1 MPRKARARRTARS
14 KVAPAAEPPPDVMR
28 LEEENRRLRAR
39 LALVESARDGAVAE
53 AILRLHELFRE
64 FNTLDLDRIG
74 LAATRK
80 AAAVLRAR
88 RSSLYLYD
96 YGTRELVLLAHTHGI
111 PIAERVPVA
120 RPART
125 VMAHALEGRETLVA
139 EDLDAYARERALSL
153 DRPFAAQYATPSCIC
168 APLLTANFIVGVLNF
183 ADKEGDAPFD
193 PIRDRALVEQFSS
206 VLAMAIRNCRLFKE
220 VQSQAHTDALTR
232 LGNYRAFHET
242 LRSEMHRAARYDRPL
257 GLIMLDI
264 DSFKEIND
272 RYGHQ
277 AGDAALAELG
287 RLVRASI
294 RREDAAARYGGD
306 EIAVILPET
315 RPQGCLMVVQRLMAA
330 VRNHAFH
337 FEGKRL
343 PVTISVGVASFRPD
357 MTITQFVRAA
367 DQALYRAKQRGRN
380 RFETADETA
389 PA

>member
-1 MPRKARARRTARS
+1 MPRKTRTRRASRREA
-14 KVAPAAEPPPDVMR
+14 PPPDLSAEILR

-39 LALVESARDGAVAE
+39 LALIESTRDGSVAE
-53 AILRLHELFRE
+53 AILRLHDLLRE

-74 LAATRK
+74 RVATRK
-80 AAAVLRAR
+80 TSEILQAR
-88 RSSLYLYD
+88 RSSLYLFD
-96 YGTRELVLLAHTHGI
+96 YSTRELLLLAHTHSA
-111 PIAERVPVA
+111 PIADRAPVS

-125 VMAHALEGRETLVA
+125 VMAHALAGREPLVI
-139 EDLDAYARERALSL
+139 EDLDAYERAHGLTL
-153 DRPFAAQYATPSCIC
+153 ERPFAAQYATRSCIC
-168 APLLTANFIVGVLNF
+168 APLLTANYIVGVLNF
-183 ADKEGDAPFD
+183 ADKEGDKPFD
-193 PIRDRALVEQFSS
+193 PIRDRALVEQISG

-220 VQSQAHTDALTR
+220 VQSLAHTDALTR

-257 GLIMLDI
+257 GLLMMDI

-272 RYGHQ
+272 RHGHQ

-294 RREDAAARYGGD
+294 RREDTAARYGGD

-315 RPQGCLMVVQRLMAA
+315 RPQGCLTVVQRLMAA
-330 VRNHAFH
+330 VRGHTFL

-367 DQALYRAKQRGRN
+367 DEALYRAKQQGRN
-380 RFETADETA
+380 RFEFAGGA
-389 PA
+389 PSA